1 MNALDVEQLGFAYG
15 ARRALDGVTFGVA
28 AGLIRARGLDRDAEG
43 GRQSLRP
50 CGAVEAEQAPSVHE
64 GEAVCAHGGHC
75 AGRMVK
81 TGLTLFA
88 KLTQD

>member
-1 MNALDVEQLGFAYG
+1 MRLDQPIGRDHAPEP
-15 ARRALDGVTFGVA
+15 FGVA

-43 GRQSLRP
+43 GGQSLRP
-50 CGAVEAEQAPSVHE
+50 CGAVQAEQAPSVHE